1 MYVVEIVKMFHSGFG
16 YLTEKSYC
24 ADNQL
29 KINTMKRITKA
40 IILLMLSMTML
51 FIANCKPEN
60 DPNNGGGNDNVTVKV
75 ATFEPQA
82 IMQTSAVCGGEVT
95 QWKNVELEELGVCWS
110 MKSNPTVMDSHQSTS
125 IWQEPFY
132 CTLTDLELDTKY
144 YVRAYA
150 RKGEDCYYGN
160 EESFTT
166 LPILSGPSAPIVITM
181 FVTDIGSDY
190 AVVYGS
196 VAGDGGKT
204 VTERGIC
211 WSSSHTTPTIGD
223 SHLVNGSGLGDF
235 SVTMTGLTPNTTY
248 YARFY
253 AINEIGIGYGRVV
266 GFTTEKENK
275 FYVDLG
281 LPSGTLWA
289 TCNVGATTP
298 EGYGDYFAWGET
310 EPKTYYSWSTY
321 KYCNGDYDQLIKY
334 CNHPDYGYNGF
345 TDNLTTLLPEDDAAT
360 VNLGN
365 DWRMPTIE
373 ELWELESCMHQIT
386 ERNGVKGC
394 LFTANNGSSLFLPF
408 AGCRDSGTLNDTS
421 IYGIYW
427 SSSVRAGHYRPH
439 RAYFYVSPEDQTP
452 DPKGYRY
459 LGYSVR
465 AVRNMR

>member
-1 MYVVEIVKMFHSGFG
+1 
-16 YLTEKSYC
+16 
-24 ADNQL
+24 
-29 KINTMKRITKA
+29 MKRITKA

-110 MKSNPTVMDSHQSTS
+110 MKSNPTVMDFHQSTS
-125 IWQEPFY
+125 NWQEPFY

-211 WSSSHTTPTIGD
+211 WSASHTTPTIGD

-253 AINEIGIGYGRVV
+253 AINEIGIGYGNIV
-266 GFTTEKENK
+266 GFNTTGEQNNS
-275 FYVDLG
+275 YVDLG

-289 TCNVGATTP
+289 TCNVGADNP
-298 EGYGDYFAWGET
+298 EDFGNYFLFHKGKIQDQDGNNWSMSELDDDPVILYGDRNWYVPSKAQWEELLKYT
-310 EPKTYYSWSTY
+310 TNTY
-321 KYCNGDYDQLIKY
+321 
-334 CNHPDYGYNGF
+334 
-345 TDNLTTLLPEDDAAT
+345 TTLNSVEGL
-360 VNLGN
+360 
-365 DWRMPTIE
+365 
-373 ELWELESCMHQIT
+373 
-386 ERNGVKGC
+386 
-394 LFTANNGSSLFLPF
+394 LFTASNGNSMFLPAAF
-408 AGCRDSGTLNDTS
+408 DTGTNVGMVGVYYSRT
-421 IYGIYW
+421 W
-427 SSSVRAGHYRPH
+427 ATVSS
-439 RAYFYVSPEDQTP
+439 TP
-452 DPKGYRY
+452 DGFPVSVPWIFSFGVY
-459 LGYSVR
+459 GCHVGIVAVESPISVR
-465 AVRNMR
+465 AVCFAN